1 MSRPI
6 AFALCR
12 GPVARETRVHSGPC
26 VSNTDQTAQ
35 TDRRV
40 ENQRKFAAPLGRK
53 LTARHSKLTSRPDH
67 GRLAGVLV
75 P

>member
-6 AFALCR
+6 AFALCP
-12 GPVARETRVHSGPC
+12 GPVACETRVESGPYA
-26 VSNTDQTAQ
+26 SKTDQTAQ
-35 TDRRV
+35 TDRAV
-40 ENQRKFAAPLGRK
+40 ENQRKFAASLGRK
-53 LTARHSKLTSRPDH
+53 LTALHSKLTSRPDH

>member
-6 AFALCR
+6 AFALCP
-12 GPVARETRVHSGPC
+12 GPVARETRVHSGPY
-26 VSNTDQTAQ
+26 VSKTDQSDQ

-40 ENQRKFAAPLGRK
+40 ENQGKFAAPLGWK
-53 LTARHSKLTSRPDH
+53 LTARHAKLTSRPHH